1 MKTLFVILVVAL
13 VTGCASIDYSLLGLL
28 ARAAAGK

>member
-13 VTGCASIDYSLLGLL
+13 LTGCASIDFGLLGLL